1 MNRLTIRRVPDET
14 IAALK
19 AKAEREG
26 TSVAKQVRFLLL
38 LSLSIPVISRLVLPS
53 RPSASSTA
61 ASISTSDAIRRQP
74 ALSISAVADRLS
86 ASLDDRLREH

>member
-38 LSLSIPVISRLVLPS
+38 LSLVDSGDLKIG
-53 RPSASSTA
+53 SALKA
-61 ASISTSDAIRRQP
+61 LGLEYGGIDLDFRRDQTP
-74 ALSISAVADRLS
+74 AGTVDFGSG
-86 ASLDDRLREH
+86 